1 MIQLKNIIIFVYPEE
16 KQFPE
21 TCFAHNYSLI
31 MKKKLFI
38 TTFLSIFLLAIF
50 VSCKSTS
57 NLDDSTL
64 PKDISE
70 RPSDENSKKYD
81 EALLDELRNDIES
94 IISKENCTKSS
105 EWTFSAMGSK
115 ACGGPTKYI
124 AYPRK
129 LENIIK
135 PKISNYT
142 QKMSEYNKKYNITSD
157 CMMTAEPTGVRCDNG
172 NAVLTYQ

>member
-1 MIQLKNIIIFVYPEE
+1 MYILKKNNFQKPVLHTI
-16 KQFPE
+16 
-21 TCFAHNYSLI
+21 HSLI
-31 MKKKLFI
+31 MKKKLF
-38 TTFLSIFLLAIF
+38 TATFLSIFLLAIF

-94 IISKENCTKSS
+94 IISKDNCTKSS

-115 ACGGPTKYI
+115 ACGGATKYI

-129 LENIIK
+129 LENTIK

-157 CMMTAEPTGVRCDNG
+157 CMMTTEPTGVRCDNG
-172 NAVLTYQ
+172 NAVLIYQ